1 MKRVAGPECRYA
13 SRRRPNASLQARSGL
28 LWKADA
34 VPTFDELISE
44 AVSAP
49 FSGWDFS
56 WLASRSTPGSLP
68 WSYSRELARRA
79 GAASSMLDMGTGG
92 GERLSRLSPCPRQT
106 VATEAWPPNVPV
118 AAARLR
124 PLGIPVVQDE
134 GAPDNMDTGGAQ
146 RGRLPFSDGAFALV
160 ANRHEA
166 FLAAEVSRV
175 LSPGGTFITQQVDFH
190 SNDDLYRLL
199 GLEVPEQPESWLQ
212 LARQQVQD
220 AGLSVQAAVRGE
232 ERHDLRDIGAVVY
245 YLRAVAWAIPE
256 FSLDAFRPQLRAARD
271 ALEIWPVRL
280 RQRRF
285 LLIAAKPL

>member
-1 MKRVAGPECRYA
+1 MKAFE
-13 SRRRPNASLQARSGL
+13 
-28 LWKADA
+28 D
-34 VPTFDELISE
+34 LIGE

-49 FSGWDFS
+49 FTGWDFS

-79 GAASSMLDMGTGG
+79 EAASSMLDMGTGG
-92 GERLSRLSPCPRQT
+92 GERLSRLSPRPQKT

-118 AAARLR
+118 AAARLH

-134 GAPDNMDTGGAQ
+134 GAHDNIDQDDAQ
-146 RGRLPFSDGAFALV
+146 RGRLPFSDGTFALV

-199 GLEVPEQPESWLQ
+199 GLETPEHADSWLP
-212 LARQQVQD
+212 LARQQVQ
-220 AGLSVQAAVRGE
+220 AASLCVQAAVRGE
-232 ERHDLRDIGAVVY
+232 ECHDLHDVGAVVY
-245 YLRAVAWAIPE
+245 YLRVVSWAIPQ
-256 FSLDAFRPQLRAARD
+256 FSLDAHLEQLRAAHD
-271 ALEIWPVRL
+271 TPEIWPVRL

>member
-1 MKRVAGPECRYA
+1 MKRVPGSEY
-13 SRRRPNASLQARSGL
+13 
-28 LWKADA
+28 A
-34 VPTFDELISE
+34 VPTFDELIDE

-68 WSYSRELARRA
+68 WSYSRELARLA

-92 GERLSRLSPCPRQT
+92 GERLSRLSPRPRET

-124 PLGIPVVQDE
+124 PLGIPVVRDE
-134 GAPDNMDTGGAQ
+134 GAPDNVDQDGAQ

-175 LSPGGTFITQQVDFH
+175 LSPGGIFITQQVDCH
-190 SNDDLYRLL
+190 SNNDLYRLL
-199 GLEVPEQPESWLQ
+199 GLEVPQQPDSWLP
-212 LARQQVQD
+212 LARQQVRD
-220 AGLSVQAAVRGE
+220 ADLSVQAALRGE
-232 ERHDLRDIGAVVY
+232 ECHELHDVGAVVY
-245 YLRAVAWAIPE
+245 YLRVVSWAIPE
-256 FSLDAFRPQLRAARD
+256 FTLDGCLVQLRAAYDRP
-271 ALEIWPVRL
+271 EIWPVRL

-285 LLIAAKPL
+285 LLIAAKPR